1 MSSYQNPSAT
11 PEQSD
16 TAADL
21 IRDIFAANSAAS
33 NPMEAVNAIIDLCR
47 AHPTYTAEL
56 MPTPTGVRADYILQG
71 SPEWLALVRAAE

>member
-1 MSSYQNPSAT
+1 MDITQQGQSPDSA
-11 PEQSD
+11 
-16 TAADL
+16 AAL

-56 MPTPTGVRADYILQG
+56 MPAPTGVRADYILQG
-71 SPEWLALVRAAE
+71 SPEWLALVASAH